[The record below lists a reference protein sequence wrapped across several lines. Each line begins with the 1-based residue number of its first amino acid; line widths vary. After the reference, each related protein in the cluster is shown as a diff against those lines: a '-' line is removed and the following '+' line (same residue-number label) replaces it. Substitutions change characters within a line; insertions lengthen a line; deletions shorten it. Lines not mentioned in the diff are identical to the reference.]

1 MPYRYTVSIPGNA
14 ATIATITS
22 SVRFARV
29 PTIALDLLLKPA
41 ATPGA
46 PPTVAGEPTI
56 SMVRGKFHLVLPVE
70 LRVGSFPPPPTLPI
84 AETMVFP
91 AFEVLTA
98 KSVDVAVEIEF
109 QRRLRTADCP
119 QEQGA
124 NRRARAQFK
133 MRARTNI
140 AVAFQYL
147 IERHNKPKGTTKSM
161 FLDYQPDG
169 VGVRSETEFGAWGGW
184 VPLNNLISEC
194 FDPGAGADYALHPVG
209 TPIAIAIARIGQ

>member
-1 MPYRYTVSIPGNA
+1 MPHRYTVSIPANA
-14 ATIATITS
+14 ATIATTTS

-29 PTIALDLLLKPA
+29 PTIALDLTLKPA
-41 ATPGA
+41 AKPGD
-46 PPTVAGEPTI
+46 PPTSAGDPTI
-56 SMVRGKFHLVLPVE
+56 SMDRTKFHLVLPVE
-70 LRVGSFPPPPTLPI
+70 LRVGRFPPPPTLPI

-98 KSVDVAVEIEF
+98 KSVDVALEIEF
-109 QRRLRTADCP
+109 QRRLRTAGCP
-119 QEQGA
+119 QERGA

-140 AVAFQYL
+140 TVAFQYL
-147 IERHNKPKGTTKSM
+147 IERHTKPKGTNRSM

-184 VPLNNLISEC
+184 VPLNDLISEC
-194 FDPGAGADYALHPVG
+194 FDPGAGADYALHPLG
-209 TPIAIAIARIGQ
+209 NPIAFALARVGQ